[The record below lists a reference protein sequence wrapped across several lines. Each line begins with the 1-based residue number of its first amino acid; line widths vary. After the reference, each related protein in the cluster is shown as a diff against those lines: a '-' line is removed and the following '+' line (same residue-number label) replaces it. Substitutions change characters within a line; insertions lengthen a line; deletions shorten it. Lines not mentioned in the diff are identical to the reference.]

1 MQQIDKILL
10 LSTKGKWVGLEVLI
24 FNKFTHLPY
33 IIFIQ
38 PLLLSKKKYK
48 NWKEINSPYI
58 SLFLVEA
65 SKSLQSLPIQIE
77 AAWAI

>member
-10 LSTKGKWVGLEVLI
+10 LSTKGKWAGLEVLI
-24 FNKFTHLPY
+24 FNKLTHLPY

-48 NWKEINSPYI
+48 NWKEINSPNI